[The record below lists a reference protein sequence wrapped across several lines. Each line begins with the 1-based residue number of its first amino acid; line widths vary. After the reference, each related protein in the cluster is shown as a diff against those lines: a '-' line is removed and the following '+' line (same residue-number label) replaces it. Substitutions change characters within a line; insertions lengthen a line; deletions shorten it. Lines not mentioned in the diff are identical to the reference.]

1 VLFDLSRPPLRH
13 FARNLEIGMS
23 TLRYGDLL
31 REISLRQREVRY
43 GDIAT
48 YEAAGEEPRRR
59 IELRPLD
66 VYRLLQPYVSV
77 RLVEQ
82 VRAVVPLA
90 LYLVLFELLILRH
103 HVADSWTVTAGL
115 LAVIVGLMLF
125 MEGLKLGLMP
135 FGEALGNVLPARA
148 RLPVV
153 LLVTFALGVGVTFAE
168 PAIGALQTAGSSV
181 RGDQAPLLVAL
192 LGPHS
197 QKLVLAVGAGVGL
210 AAVLG
215 TLRFLYGWSLKP
227 LIYATVGPALAL
239 SVYALTRPDLA
250 RVTGLAWDCGGV
262 TTGPVTVPL
271 VLALG
276 IGVAASAGKGDSTL
290 NGFGIVTLASILP
303 VMGVLGLG
311 LWLGPGTGTT
321 EAVAVA
327 AAEVPA
333 WHQRSPWLEVVLALR
348 AIVPLVLFLLVVIRL
363 LRERVRNPGLVAYG
377 IGLAV
382 VGMIVFNLG
391 LSYGLAKLGG
401 QAGGLVP
408 SAFVAV
414 DGIDGSPLYRPTLGG
429 AIAIAFALVLGF
441 GATLAEPALNALG
454 ITVENLTSGAFRKQ
468 MLMMSVSVGVGVGIA
483 LGVLR
488 LMLDLPL
495 LYLLL
500 PGYALALALTALS
513 SEEFVNV
520 AWDSAGVTT
529 GPVTVPLVLAMGLGF
544 GGAMGSVEGFGIL
557 AMASVCPIVSVL
569 ALGLYTRWAARR
581 RHRAE
586 DRAAGATA

>member
-1 VLFDLSRPPLRH
+1 MRTV
-13 FARNLEIGMS
+13 
-23 TLRYGDLL
+23 RYGDLL
-31 REISLRQREVRY
+31 REISLRQREIRY

-48 YEAAGEEPRRR
+48 YESAGSARRGR

-66 VYRLLQPYVSV
+66 IYRLLQPYVSV
-77 RLVEQ
+77 RFLEQ
-82 VRAVVPLA
+82 ARAVVPLA

-103 HVADSWTVTAGL
+103 HVEDSWVVTAGL
-115 LAVIVGLMLF
+115 IAVMVGLMLF

-135 FGEALGNVLPARA
+135 FGEALGHVLPAKA
-148 RLPVV
+148 KLPVV

-168 PAIGALQTAGSSV
+168 PAIGALQTAGSTV

-192 LGPHS
+192 LGSHS
-197 QKLVLAVGAGVGL
+197 QALVLAVGVGVGL

-227 LIYATVGPALAL
+227 LIYATLGPGLAL
-239 SVYALTRPDLA
+239 SIYAASRPDLA
-250 RVTGLAWDCGGV
+250 RTIGLAWDCGGV

-303 VMGVLGLG
+303 VMSVLLLG
-311 LWLGPGTGTT
+311 AWVARDGAPLVAT
-321 EAVAVA
+321 ASAVA
-327 AAEVPA
+327 ATAPIA
-333 WHQRSPWLEVVLALR
+333 WHRQSPWLEVVMALR
-348 AIVPLVLFLLVVIRL
+348 AIVPLVLFLLLVIRL
-363 LRERVRNPGLVAYG
+363 LRERVRHPGTVAYG
-377 IGLAV
+377 VVLAV
-382 VGMIVFNLG
+382 IGMIVFNLG

-414 DGIDGSPLYRPTLGG
+414 EGIDGSPLYRPTLGG

-468 MLMMSVSVGVGVGIA
+468 MLMMSVSAGVGLGIA
-483 LGVLR
+483 LGVLK

-495 LYLLL
+495 LYLLV
-500 PGYALALALTALS
+500 PGYALALVLTALS

-557 AMASVCPIVSVL
+557 AMASVCPIVCVL
-569 ALGLYTRWAARR
+569 ALGLVTRWAARR
-581 RHRAE
+581 RHLAE
-586 DRAAGATA
+586 DIAEGATP

>member
-1 VLFDLSRPPLRH
+1 MPTV
-13 FARNLEIGMS
+13 
-23 TLRYGDLL
+23 RYGDLL
-31 REISLRQREVRY
+31 REISLRQREIRY
-43 GDIAT
+43 GEIAA
-48 YEAAGEEPRRR
+48 YESDGEAPPRR
-59 IELRPLD
+59 IELRSLD

-77 RLVEQ
+77 RFLEQ
-82 VRAVVPLA
+82 ARAVVPLA
-90 LYLVLFELLILRH
+90 LYLVLFELLILRQ
-103 HVADSWTVTAGL
+103 HVTDSWVVTGGL
-115 LAVIVGLMLF
+115 LAVMVGLMLF

-148 RLPVV
+148 KLPVV

-168 PAIGALQTAGSSV
+168 PAIGALQTAGSTV

-197 QKLVLAVGAGVGL
+197 QALVLAVGIGVGL

-227 LIYATVGPALAL
+227 LVYATLGPALGL
-239 SVYALTRPDLA
+239 SLYAASRPDLA
-250 RVTGLAWDCGGV
+250 RVIGLAWDSGGV

-276 IGVAASAGKGDSTL
+276 IGVAASAGRGDGTL

-303 VMGVLGLG
+303 VIGVLLLG
-311 LWLGPGTGTT
+311 IWVGRDGAAL
-321 EAVAVA
+321 A
-327 AAEVPA
+327 AAASTVTAAETVQ
-333 WHQRSPWLEVVLALR
+333 WYQRSPWLEVVMSLR
-348 AIVPLVLFLLVVIRL
+348 AIVPLVLFLLLVIRL
-363 LRERVRNPGLVAYG
+363 LRERVRHPGTVAYG
-377 IGLAV
+377 VALAV

-414 DGIDGSPLYRPTLGG
+414 DGITGSPLYRPTLGG

-468 MLMMSVSVGVGVGIA
+468 MLMMSVSAGVGLGIA
-483 LGVLR
+483 LGVLK
-488 LMLDLPL
+488 LMFDLPL
-495 LYLLL
+495 LYLLI
-500 PGYALALALTALS
+500 PGYALALLLTALS

-557 AMASVCPIVSVL
+557 AMASVCPIVCVL
-569 ALGLYTRWAARR
+569 ALGLYAKWAARR
-581 RHRAE
+581 RHLAE
-586 DRAAGATA
+586 DLATGVTP